1 MDATPEER
9 QAFLLRYRKQN
20 PDVPPDAKPTP
31 EEEEHLLLEIR
42 ERVAAIE
49 GEALKM
55 VFQATRNPPTRSGM
69 WSKHMQVISL
79 YVLFPIFVV
88 GLFTAFIMWLATLI
102 FR

>member
-9 QAFLLRYRKQN
+9 QAILLRYRKQN
-20 PDVPPDAKPTP
+20 PEAPPDAQPTP
-31 EEEEHLLLEIR
+31 EEEKRLLLEIR

-55 VFQATRNPPTRSGM
+55 LLQVTRNPPTRSGM
-69 WSKHMQVISL
+69 WSKHMQF
-79 YVLFPIFVV
+79 LFRFAFFPLLII
-88 GLFTAFIMWLATLI
+88 GLFAAAIVWLASL